1 VTLLEER
8 ADETVRETSPKTL
21 QTARLILRPPRLED
35 AKAIAS
41 LANDIRIA
49 QNTTRI
55 PFPYA
60 LDDAHAWLRAVNGKE
75 GEVNYLVTLVNG
87 TIIGVCGVEPRE
99 TRRPELGYWL
109 GTHYW
114 GQGYATEA
122 ARAVIDYA
130 FSELGW
136 EELQSGAR
144 ISNPASR
151 RVLEKCGFQWCG
163 VGLYRIHSIAS
174 SAPIDR
180 FRLDRGIW
188 SSLRSWGKAKLSL

>member
-1 VTLLEER
+1 MTLLEER

-21 QTARLILRPPRLED
+21 QTARLILRPPRLQD
-35 AKAIAS
+35 AKAIAA

-49 QNTTRI
+49 QNTLRL
-55 PFPYA
+55 PHPYTVA
-60 LDDAHAWLRAVNGKE
+60 DAETFIASTDKGV
-75 GEVNYLVTLVNG
+75 GEAAFIVTLRSG
-87 TIIGVCGVEPRE
+87 ALIGVAGIAKNGNA
-99 TRRPELGYWL
+99 PELGYWV
-109 GTHYW
+109 GVPFW
-114 GQGYATEA
+114 GHGYATEA

-130 FSELGW
+130 FTERGC

-163 VGLYRIHSIAS
+163 VGLYRIRSIAS

-188 SSLRSWGKAKLSL
+188 LSLKSWAKLSA